1 MTSLYFEGTDVGNR
15 RTAGPHLVSKNQII
29 ELAARHDPQPSH
41 IDEEAAARSVFAGL
55 TASRA
60 HAF

>member
-1 MTSLYFEGTDVGNR
+1 MTSSYFQETEVGNE
-15 RTAGPHLVSKNQII
+15 RTAGPHLVSKNEII
-29 ELAARHDPQPSH
+29 ELARRHDPQPSH

-55 TASRA
+55 TASRT

>member
-1 MTSLYFEGTDVGNR
+1 MTSSYFQETEVGNE

-29 ELAARHDPQPSH
+29 ELARRHDPQPSY
-41 IDEEAAARSVFAGL
+41 IDEEAPARSVFVGL
-55 TASRA
+55 TATCA